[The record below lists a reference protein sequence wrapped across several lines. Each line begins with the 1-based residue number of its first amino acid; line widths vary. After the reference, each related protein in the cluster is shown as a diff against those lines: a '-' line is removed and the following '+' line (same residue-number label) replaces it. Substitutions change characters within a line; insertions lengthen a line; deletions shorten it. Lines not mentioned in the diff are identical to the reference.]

1 MSIYNITYDSNSQ
14 ALALRAFEDSLIFEF
29 VTNLRT
35 MNRGA
40 IQDLFESVWYAIDAL
55 SGYSPSD
62 RVERLQKHVANKYV
76 ERIIQLSTPQNYF
89 NLVTTRLS
97 NPARLRQ
104 DLLRALNQSSS
115 PIRSFEVSFLEY
127 LLNIIQIRE
136 NMPAKNPFMSRDEE
150 AMFGKCWDGYKKVG
164 MKNKSGRRVPNCV
177 RK

>member
-1 MSIYNITYDSNSQ
+1 MDRYTIYNPNSQ

-104 DLLRALNQSSS
+104 DLLRALNQPSS

-150 AMFGKCWDGYKKVG
+150 AMFGKCWEGYKKVG

>member
-1 MSIYNITYDSNSQ
+1 MDRYTIYNPNSQ
-14 ALALRAFEDSLIFEF
+14 ALALRAFEDSLIVEF

-35 MNRGA
+35 VNRCA

-76 ERIIQLSTPQNYF
+76 ERIVQLSTPQTYF

-127 LLNIIQIRE
+127 LLNLIQIRE
-136 NMPAKNPFMSRDEE
+136 NMPAKNPFISKDEE
-150 AMFGKCWDGYKKVG
+150 AMFGKCWEGYQKVG

>member
-1 MSIYNITYDSNSQ
+1 MDRYTIYNPNSQ

-89 NLVTTRLS
+89 NLVTSRLS

-104 DLLRALNQSSS
+104 DLQRALNQSSS

-150 AMFGKCWDGYKKVG
+150 AMFGKCWEGYKKVG

>member
-1 MSIYNITYDSNSQ
+1 MDRYTIYNPNSQ

-89 NLVTTRLS
+89 NLVTSRLS

-104 DLLRALNQSSS
+104 DLQRALNQSSS

-150 AMFGKCWDGYKKVG
+150 AMFGTCWEGYKKMG

>member
-1 MSIYNITYDSNSQ
+1 MDRYTIYNPNSQ

-89 NLVTTRLS
+89 NLVTSRLS

-104 DLLRALNQSSS
+104 DLQRALNQSSS

-150 AMFGKCWDGYKKVG
+150 VMFGKCWDGYKKVG
-164 MKNKSGRRVPNCV
+164 MKNRSGKRVPNCV

>member
-1 MSIYNITYDSNSQ
+1 MDRYTIYNPNSQ
-14 ALALRAFEDSLIFEF
+14 ALALRAFEDSLIVEF

-127 LLNIIQIRE
+127 LLNIIQVRE
-136 NMPAKNPFMSRDEE
+136 NMPAKNPFMPKDEE
-150 AMFGKCWDGYKKVG
+150 AMFGKCWEGYKKIG
-164 MKNKSGRRVPNCV
+164 TKNKSGRRVPNCV

>member
-1 MSIYNITYDSNSQ
+1 MDRDTIYNPNSQ

-40 IQDLFESVWYAIDAL
+40 IQDLFESVWYAIDTL

-89 NLVTTRLS
+89 NLVTARLS
-97 NPARLRQ
+97 NPERLRQ

-150 AMFGKCWDGYKKVG
+150 AMFGTCWEGYKKMG

>member
-1 MSIYNITYDSNSQ
+1 
-14 ALALRAFEDSLIFEF
+14 
-29 VTNLRT
+29 

-55 SGYSPSD
+55 SGHSPSD

-89 NLVTTRLS
+89 NLVTARLS
-97 NPARLRQ
+97 NPERLRQ
-104 DLLRALNQSSS
+104 DLLRALNQPSS

-127 LLNIIQIRE
+127 LLNIIQVRE
-136 NMPAKNPFMSRDEE
+136 NMPAKNPFMPKDEE
-150 AMFGKCWDGYKKVG
+150 AMFGKCWEGYKKVG
-164 MKNKSGRRVPNCV
+164 TKNKSGRRVPNCV

>member
-1 MSIYNITYDSNSQ
+1 MDRYTIYNPNSQ

-89 NLVTTRLS
+89 NLVTSRLS

-136 NMPAKNPFMSRDEE
+136 NMPAKNPFISKDEE
-150 AMFGKCWDGYKKVG
+150 AMFGKCWEGYKKVG

>member
-1 MSIYNITYDSNSQ
+1 MDRDTIYNPNSQ

-76 ERIIQLSTPQNYF
+76 ERIIQLYTPQNYF
-89 NLVTTRLS
+89 NLVTSRLS

-104 DLLRALNQSSS
+104 DLQRALNQSSS
-115 PIRSFEVSFLEY
+115 PIRSFEVSFLEN

-136 NMPAKNPFMSRDEE
+136 NMPAKNPFISKDEE
-150 AMFGKCWDGYKKVG
+150 AMFGKCWEGYKKVG